1 MDSIELLARFAYQ
14 PNALNYCGPSDANK
28 VLRQYIIHK
37 DNTEETKKTLMKFE
51 ALKPYIGYIAERTG
65 KDFFNYDVIEA
76 YCLGNSLLGNFTKVD
91 LIEITNRLKLPDSI
105 SKNII
110 KNMPNCVPQHSF
122 NVVHV
127 GVGAITGSVKT
138 CLENM
143 DNCLVHDAVVK
154 EILEGELIVFYQPL
168 EYINRY
174 YWGFFTDKK
183 VKYDKELLPGLKI
196 GDNVGIHWNF
206 AAMKLNAKELNNLK
220 HYNFMNINAIND
232 KIKN

>member
-110 KNMPNCVPQHSF
+110 KNMP
-122 NVVHV
+122 
-127 GVGAITGSVKT
+127 
-138 CLENM
+138 
-143 DNCLVHDAVVK
+143 
-154 EILEGELIVFYQPL
+154 
-168 EYINRY
+168 
-174 YWGFFTDKK
+174 
-183 VKYDKELLPGLKI
+183 
-196 GDNVGIHWNF
+196 
-206 AAMKLNAKELNNLK
+206 
-220 HYNFMNINAIND
+220 
-232 KIKN
+232 